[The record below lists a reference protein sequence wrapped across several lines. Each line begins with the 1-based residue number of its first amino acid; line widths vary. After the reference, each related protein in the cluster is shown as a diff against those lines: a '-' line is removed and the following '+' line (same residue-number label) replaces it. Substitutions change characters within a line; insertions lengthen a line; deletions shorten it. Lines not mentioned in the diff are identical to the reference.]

1 MAIKTGINLLQP
13 ELLPPKALVTLNRV
27 LALWTVVLFLMLSW
41 WYSSDY
47 SLTQVK
53 AEVGQ
58 LNTEKNKQTKLLEK
72 LEQDITRHKPDS
84 LLLAKLETMK
94 LIVANKQDLHGQLT
108 DVSGSYVA
116 GFSGAMTELAKFH
129 SADISLEHI
138 SIAGKQISFEGM
150 TRSAQAVPQWL
161 ANFEQSSVLSGQVF
175 SDFSLEQ
182 DPEQEQYLK
191 FKVSTSA
198 TMAARGDDKP
208 ADGVKKASLLSLM
221 GQK

>member
-1 MAIKTGINLLQP
+1 MEIKTGINLLQP
-13 ELLPPKALVTLNRV
+13 ELLPPIALVTLNRV
-27 LALWTVVLFLMLSW
+27 LALWLSILLLMLAW

-47 SLTQVK
+47 SLTKVK

-58 LNTEKNKQTKLLEK
+58 LSAQKTKQTKLLEQ
-72 LEQDITRHKPDS
+72 LEQDMARHKPDP
-84 LLLAKLETMK
+84 LLLARLESMK
-94 LIVANKQDLHGQLT
+94 LIIANKNALHGQLT

-116 GFSGAMTELAKFH
+116 GFSVAMTELAKFH

-138 SIAGKQISFEGM
+138 NIAGKQISFEGM

-161 ANFEQSSVLSGQVF
+161 ANFEQSNVLSGQVF

-182 DPEQEQYLK
+182 DPDQELLLR
-191 FKVSTSA
+191 FKVSSSG
-198 TMAARGDDKP
+198 TMTAQGDNKP
-208 ADGVKKASLLSLM
+208 ADGMKKASLLSLM

>member
-1 MAIKTGINLLQP
+1 MAIKTAINLLQP
-13 ELLPPKALVTLNRV
+13 ELLPPKALLTLNRV
-27 LALWTVVLFLMLSW
+27 LALWTVVLLLMLSW

-58 LNTEKNKQTKLLEK
+58 LNSQKNKQTKLLEK
-72 LEQDITRHKPDS
+72 LEQDITRHKPDP

-94 LIVANKQDLHGQLT
+94 LIVANKQGLHGQLT
-108 DVSGSYVA
+108 DASGSYVA

-138 SIAGKQISFEGM
+138 SIAGKQISFEGS

-175 SDFSLEQ
+175 SDFSLAQ
-182 DPEQEQYLK
+182 DPDQEQHLK

-198 TMAARGDDKP
+198 TIAAQGDDKS